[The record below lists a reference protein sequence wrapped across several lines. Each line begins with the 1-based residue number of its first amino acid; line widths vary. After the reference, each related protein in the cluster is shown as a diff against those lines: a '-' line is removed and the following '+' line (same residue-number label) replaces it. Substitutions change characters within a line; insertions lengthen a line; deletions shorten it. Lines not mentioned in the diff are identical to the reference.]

1 MTKPDT
7 ARDKNPKINMDYRAE
22 EKPLGQYKK
31 KGYVQMGQSG
41 SRLVATG

>member
-22 EKPLGQYKK
+22 EKTLGQYKK
-31 KGYVQMGQSG
+31 KGYVQLICWKGIKN
-41 SRLVATG
+41 LT